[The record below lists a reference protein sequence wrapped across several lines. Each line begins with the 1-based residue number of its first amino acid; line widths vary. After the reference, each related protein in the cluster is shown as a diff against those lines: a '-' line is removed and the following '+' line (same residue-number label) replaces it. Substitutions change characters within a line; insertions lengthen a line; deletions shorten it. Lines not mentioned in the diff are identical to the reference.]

1 MLLKKFDLNIFL
13 FLILCFA
20 LLIFSINIPLIG
32 PLRILDITFLFLI
45 CLVTLSKPEIDK
57 KYLKIIF
64 FIFCVFL
71 ISSLIGILK
80 SGFLIQQNLIFFY
93 KYFFIITVPWLVISI
108 VKKFNQL
115 KIINYILLYTF
126 IMMIIWIYVYVY
138 LASEGKIHGNIRPS
152 YPFGNY
158 RFSDAHLL
166 SSYIGFFTVAY
177 LVYIKDFFKHNFFLS
192 FFITTN
198 AFLSLVLTGSRTG
211 IFLILIY
218 FFLYFIPKF
227 LMTISIRILNLKKIS
242 GNILNNIIY
251 FLISIFI
258 LILIYNL
265 FKSLFIELFNKYSW
279 LINRSIK
286 SDIFFDQ
293 SFLTRISKQS
303 LGLNEAKYSFW
314 LLGVGVN
321 SQSWYDGILG
331 LIFAHGGLLLFLSIL
346 IFYSNIFYTAYSKSI
361 DKEKLIKLYVLSI
374 IYLLSNLITE
384 HIFISRNSFPILVII
399 SIVYIDATNKKFI
412 IK

>member
-1 MLLKKFDLNIFL
+1 M
-13 FLILCFA
+13 
-20 LLIFSINIPLIG
+20 
-32 PLRILDITFLFLI
+32 
-45 CLVTLSKPEIDK
+45 
-57 KYLKIIF
+57 
-64 FIFCVFL
+64 
-71 ISSLIGILK
+71 
-80 SGFLIQQNLIFFY
+80 
-93 KYFFIITVPWLVISI
+93 
-108 VKKFNQL
+108 
-115 KIINYILLYTF
+115 
-126 IMMIIWIYVYVY
+126 
-138 LASEGKIHGNIRPS
+138 
-152 YPFGNY
+152 
-158 RFSDAHLL
+158 
-166 SSYIGFFTVAY
+166 SSYIGFFTAAY

-242 GNILNNIIY
+242 GNILNNLIY

-265 FKSLFIELFNKYSW
+265 FESLFIELFNKYSW

-331 LIFAHGGLLLFLSIL
+331 LTFAHGGLLLFLSIL

-374 IYLLSNLITE
+374 IYFLSNLITE

-399 SIVYIDATNKKFI
+399 SIVYII
-412 IK
+412 YILIR